1 MTSKKSNFL
10 PLLLIGGGLAGAA
23 LLYGFGAKQSKEDS
37 SLFGGVG
44 VGGSGDF
51 LGSSGISKGYDS
63 VDLGVEDY
71 AFNRATPDAFALPSD
86 GAANPENVVD
96 DSGEWSFADTAVVG
110 LTAAAAVPT
119 VAKAVRSAG
128 SKVAGSAAGQAVK
141 SAGSAVAS
149 KASGVTVGKVAKS
162 AVKGAGVLGVVGLVD
177 TFFEVTGVKDAFF
190 SETGL
195 TGNLQGVN
203 TSFST
208 QKNTIT
214 TDKATETNAGNMV
227 TNRQLAHA
235 TGLSAGK
242 YPVTVA
248 SKEETALVNK
258 AVGLSSGDVLKVS
271 GSKFTSYIPEKGMQ
285 VTFSSGGTLAGTVNS
300 ILANKAKKEA

>member
-10 PLLLIGGGLAGAA
+10 PLLLIGGGVAGAA
-23 LLYGFGAKQSKEDS
+23 LLYGFGTKQSKEDS
-37 SLFGGVG
+37 ALFGGVG

-63 VDLGVEDY
+63 TDLGIEDY
-71 AFNRATPDAFALPSD
+71 AYNRAAPDAFALPSD

-96 DSGEWSFADTAVVG
+96 DSGEWSFADTAIVG

-119 VAKAVRSAG
+119 VAKAVKSAG
-128 SKVAGSAAGQAVK
+128 SKVAGSAVGQAVK
-141 SAGSAVAS
+141 SAGSKAVAGS
-149 KASGVTVGKVAKS
+149 TVRSVAGSVLKR
-162 AVKGAGVLGVVGLVD
+162 AGVLGAVATGISALVGTAAAPSPEFD
-177 TFFEVTGVKDAFF
+177 TSAIYT
-190 SETGL
+190 
-195 TGNLQGVN
+195 
-203 TSFST
+203 TSQSIST
-208 QKNTIT
+208 DLAAKVGI
-214 TDKATETNAGNMV
+214 GNMV

-235 TGLSAGK
+235 TGLSGGK

-285 VTFSSGGTLAGTVNS
+285 VSFSKGGTLEGTVTS
-300 ILANKAKKEA
+300 IMRNKAKKEA

>member
-10 PLLLIGGGLAGAA
+10 PLILIGGGLAGAA

-119 VAKAVRSAG
+119 VAKVVRSAG

-141 SAGSAVAS
+141 SAAGKVTGSTAGKVLS
-149 KASGVTVGKVAKS
+149 TVG
-162 AVKGAGVLGVVGLVD
+162 KGAGVLGVLGAVD
-177 TFFEVTGVKDAFF
+177 LLFDVTGVKEAHF
-190 SETGL
+190 SQGGL

-203 TSFST
+203 TSLST
-208 QKNTIT
+208 QKNTVT
-214 TDKATETNAGNMV
+214 TDKAASQGVGNVALNQRQKKYLANMETFGGTSREATAAEAAEINKRYGSSGSV
-227 TNRQLAHA
+227 GVYEYSGKTGKQITYITSSGKTITN
-235 TGLSAGK
+235 
-242 YPVTVA
+242 P
-248 SKEETALVNK
+248 
-258 AVGLSSGDVLKVS
+258 VGL
-271 GSKFTSYIPEKGMQ
+271 
-285 VTFSSGGTLAGTVNS
+285 GG
-300 ILANKAKKEA
+300 K